1 MFKYINFI
9 SSCKNILLEKVK
21 QKHEQEL
28 IKTAKNYFSKRFFD
42 KRSKIKDYLIKEKE
56 HYKSILYKKK
66 NNENEMSKITIDDS
80 KIVIKS
86 KKLRSNKVMKLSL
99 NFK

>member
-9 SSCKNILLEKVK
+9 SSSKNILSEKV
-21 QKHEQEL
+21 EQDF
-28 IKTAKNYFSKRFFD
+28 IKIAKNYFSKRFYD
-42 KRSKIKDYLIKEKE
+42 KRSKIKDYLVKEKE
-56 HYKSILYKKK
+56 NYKSILYNKK
-66 NNENEMSKITIDDS
+66 NNENELSKIIIDDS

-99 NFK
+99 NIK